1 MDYLSSAGSIITLL
15 TLSLSE
21 NYLSATTIM
30 IPLSMLTSLAI
41 GLSWQETE
49 NLFKIE
55 KTVDYKT

>member
-15 TLSLSE
+15 ALSLSE

-41 GLSWQETE
+41 GLSWKETE
-49 NLFKIE
+49 NLFKIK